1 MNLLFR
7 ILDHQTPIQVAGFM
21 VRDIA
26 GVGFIRWKTMEG
38 GSLR

>member
-1 MNLLFR
+1 MNLPFR
-7 ILDHQTPIQVAGFM
+7 ILDYQAPIQVVGFM

-26 GVGFIRWKTMEG
+26 DGGFICWKTMEG

>member
-7 ILDHQTPIQVAGFM
+7 ILDYQAPIQVLGFM
-21 VRDIA
+21 VKNIA
-26 GVGFIRWKTMEG
+26 GGVFIRWKTMEG